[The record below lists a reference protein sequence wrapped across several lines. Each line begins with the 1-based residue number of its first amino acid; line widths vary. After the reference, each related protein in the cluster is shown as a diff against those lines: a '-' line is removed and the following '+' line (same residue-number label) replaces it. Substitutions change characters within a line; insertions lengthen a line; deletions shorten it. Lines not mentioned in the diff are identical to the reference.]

1 MDIVFRRIGFA
12 IENVMSLESMDII
25 FLKNLFCYIK
35 NLAARLIIR
44 LLLIIFNEI
53 DLHPRCI
60 NY

>member
-1 MDIVFRRIGFA
+1 MYN
-12 IENVMSLESMDII
+12 NVMSLKSMDII